1 MVNQKEVEKS
11 LTHEADTDKVD
22 LSIYPLEADKRGAKS
37 KKNIVKPC
45 PECGKPLRAKS
56 EKQWEY
62 VLLAHKTLSKK
73 HRVEEEKR

>member
-1 MVNQKEVEKS
+1 M
-11 LTHEADTDKVD
+11 AF
-22 LSIYPLEADKRGAKS
+22 YPLEADKRRTKS
-37 KKNIVKPC
+37 RGSVVKPC

-73 HRVEEEKR
+73 HRSEEEEKK